1 MRRRHARPRWPLV
14 VMGSASLALAIA
26 NPFGSARAADGP
38 KFGSY
43 TVSATA
49 PGFEMYEDEPSANAH
64 PEGGGQAPYSTS
76 ALGSGG
82 LGYGLASVAW
92 PGATEANADKVALL
106 LFPHDVAVPNGPDVP
121 IPDAVT
127 GLANQALPFTSY
139 PIRAEARSGTDKSD
153 STLDGQAATLKAHA
167 DALLANASA
176 VMKGADGQ
184 AGFGFG
190 NAETIASSV
199 LNDTSGEA
207 SAESK
212 ITKID
217 IGGVIKIDSV
227 TSTATAS
234 TNATDS
240 KSDGTTVVQGM
251 TIGGQDAYVDNDG
264 VHIGKQGQPANAI
277 ASQIANQALTNG
289 GFKFFISQPQ
299 QEVQGPTAS
308 YTAGS
313 LLIIWAPPGSSNVF
327 VISLGGSRVSVTA
340 QPGSDVASLGVST
353 PTTFA
358 SSPVAATPA
367 RGGISPTPQT
377 SASPAA
383 APAAPKA
390 AVKTNPISATFN
402 GLAGQAM
409 LGALGCGLLF
419 FGFRRV
425 ADDIVDRIPSTCPLE
440 TS

>member
-1 MRRRHARPRWPLV
+1 MKRRWHLV
-14 VMGSASLALAIA
+14 VLGSASIALAIA
-26 NPFGSARAADGP
+26 NPLGSARAAGGP

-82 LGYGLASVAW
+82 VGYGLSSVAW
-92 PGATEANADKVALL
+92 PGATEANLDKVALL

-121 IPDAVT
+121 VPDAVT
-127 GLANQALPFTSY
+127 GLANQTLPLTSY
-139 PIRAEARSGTDKSD
+139 PVRAEARSGTNKPD
-153 STLDGQAATLKAHA
+153 SSLDGQAATLKAHA

-184 AGFGFG
+184 AGFTFG

-199 LNDTSGEA
+199 LNDTDGAA

-234 TNATDS
+234 TNASDS
-240 KSDGTTVVQGM
+240 QSSGATVVQGM

-264 VHIGKQGQPANAI
+264 VHVGKQGQPANAI
-277 ASQIANQALTNG
+277 VSQIANQALTNG

-299 QEVQGPTAS
+299 QEAQGPSAS

-313 LLIIWAPPGSSNVF
+313 LLIVWEPPGNPSENVF

-340 QPGSDVASLGVST
+340 QPGADVASLGVST

-367 RGGISPTPQT
+367 RGGISSTPQT

-383 APAAPKA
+383 APARPNTNVNA
-390 AVKTNPISATFN
+390 NPISATFN
-402 GLAGQAM
+402 GLAGQVM
-409 LGALGCGLLF
+409 LGLLGSGLLF